1 MRKEDEMK
9 KTGRVLLIGVCV
21 VGVLMSFGVVGA
33 AERLLTTNWSW
44 PTYIDPAV
52 GSDFSSSTA
61 LVNLYDTLVYPD
73 IEGDALPHVAESWEA
88 SADGLTWTF
97 RLRSGVKFHD
107 GSELTAEDVKF
118 SMDRLTTIGEGY
130 GFLFVG
136 KIASTEARDKTTVV
150 FNMKEPFGPFLTT
163 LFRLYILNKDLV
175 MANIKKPGPY
185 GDMGDYGREYLLTHD
200 AGSGPYMVKDFHL
213 EEYLLMAQNPNYWQP
228 IDSQAPDEFKMIAT
242 TEPVTIRTMMS
253 RRELEITDAWQP
265 TESLQAL
272 DAIEGV
278 EISKYY
284 PGNEHYFML
293 HTKKPPT
300 DDIHFRKAMAWAF
313 DYKTEV
319 EKIWPDSPQSRGPV
333 PQTLP
338 GHDPTVFQ
346 YHRDLDKAREEL
358 KKSKY
363 ADQLDKYPVEIHW
376 VSVPADNEKEALLLM
391 SNLADIGIQCKVVK
405 VPWMSIVEEMANIE
419 TSPNVVG
426 VFVAPHY
433 PEGGS
438 MLESRYKSESVA
450 TWEQNE
456 WLQDAKFDQMIEDAI
471 ATVDQKERFAK
482 YGKIQHYIV
491 DLCPSLFLFDQVEK
505 HGYQATYID
514 WPASGGES
522 IPIMGYNFA
531 ARFIK
536 VYPEKR
542 AKLLK

>member
-1 MRKEDEMK
+1 MRKTVK
-9 KTGRVLLIGVCV
+9 ILLISLCVGGILVSLGVA
-21 VGVLMSFGVVGA
+21 GA
-33 AERLLTTNWSW
+33 AERSLRTNWSW

-73 IEGDALPHVAESWEA
+73 MKGNAQPHVAKSWET
-88 SADGLTWTF
+88 SADALTWTF
-97 RLRSGVKFHD
+97 HLRSGVEFHD

-130 GFLFVG
+130 GFLFAG
-136 KIASTEARDKTTVV
+136 KIVSTKTPDKYTVV
-150 FNMKEPFGPFLTT
+150 FRMKEPFGPFLTT
-163 LFRLYILNKDLV
+163 IFRLYILNKDLV
-175 MANIKKPGPY
+175 VANIKKPGPY
-185 GDMGDYGREYLLTHD
+185 GDMGDYGKEYLLTHD
-200 AGSGPYMVKDFHL
+200 AGSGPYMVKEFQL
-213 EEYLLMAQNPNYWQP
+213 EQYLLMEQNPNYWLP
-228 IDSQAPDEFKMIAT
+228 IDLNAPDEFKMIAT
-242 TEPVTIRTMMS
+242 TEPVTIKTMMA

-265 TESLQAL
+265 LESLQAL
-272 DAIEGV
+272 DKIEGV
-278 EISKYY
+278 EIAKTAV
-284 PGNEHYFML
+284 GNEHYFML

-313 DYKTEV
+313 DYQTEA
-319 EKIWPDSPQSRGPV
+319 EKIWVDSTQAKGPV
-333 PQTLP
+333 TQILP

-358 KKSKY
+358 KQSKY
-363 ADQLDKYPVEIHW
+363 YGELDKYPVEIHW

-391 SNLADIGIQCKVVK
+391 SNLADIGIDAKIVK

-426 VFVAPHY
+426 VFVGPHY
-433 PEGGS
+433 PEAGAL
-438 MLESRYKSESVA
+438 LESRYKSESIA

-456 WLQDAKFDQMIEDAI
+456 WLQDEKFDAMIEDAI
-471 ATVDQKERFAK
+471 ATVDREERFAK

-491 DLCPSLFLFDQVEK
+491 DLCPSLFLFDQIQK
-505 HGYQATYID
+505 NGYQATYID
-514 WPASGGES
+514 WWAARGEA

-542 AKLLK
+542 AELLK

>member
-1 MRKEDEMK
+1 MK
-9 KTGRVLLIGVCV
+9 KTVRILLISLCV
-21 VGVLMSFGVVGA
+21 VGILVSLGVAGA
-33 AERLLTTNWSW
+33 AERNLRTNWSW

-73 IEGDALPHVAESWEA
+73 MKGNAQPHVAKSWDT
-88 SADGLTWTF
+88 SADALTWTF
-97 RLRSGVKFHD
+97 HLRKGVKFHD

-118 SMDRLTTIGEGY
+118 SMDTLTTIGEGY

-136 KIASTEARDKTTVV
+136 KIVSTEIPDKYTVV
-150 FNMKEPFGPFLTT
+150 FRMKEPFGPFITT

-175 MANIKKPGPY
+175 VANIKKPGPY
-185 GDMGDYGREYLLTHD
+185 GDMGDYGKEYLLTHD
-200 AGSGPYMVKDFHL
+200 AGSGPYMVKEFQL
-213 EEYLLMAQNPNYWQP
+213 EEYLLMEQNHDYWLP
-228 IDSQAPDEFKMIAT
+228 IDRDAPDEFKMIAT
-242 TEPVTIRTMMS
+242 TEPVTIRTMMA

-265 TESLQAL
+265 LESLQAL
-272 DAIEGV
+272 DKIKGV
-278 EISKYY
+278 EISKIAV
-284 PGNEHYFML
+284 GNEHYFML

-300 DDIHFRKAMAWAF
+300 DDIHFRRAMAWAF
-313 DYKTEV
+313 DYQTEA
-319 EKIWPDSPQSRGPV
+319 EKIWVDSTQARGPV
-333 PQTLP
+333 TQILP

-358 KKSKY
+358 KQSKY
-363 ADQLDKYPVEIHW
+363 YGELDKYPVEIHW

-391 SNLADIGIQCKVVK
+391 SNLADIGIDAKIVK

-426 VFVAPHY
+426 VFVGPHY
-433 PEGGS
+433 PEAGAL
-438 MLESRYKSESVA
+438 LESRYKSESIA

-456 WLQDAKFDQMIEDAI
+456 WLQDEKFDAMIEDAI
-471 ATVDQKERFAK
+471 ATVDREERFAK

-491 DLCPSLFLFDQVEK
+491 DLCPSLFLFDQIQK
-505 HGYQATYID
+505 NGYQATYID
-514 WPASGGES
+514 WWAARGEA

-542 AKLLK
+542 AELLK

>member
-1 MRKEDEMK
+1 MK
-9 KTGRVLLIGVCV
+9 KTVRILLISLCV
-21 VGVLMSFGVVGA
+21 VGILVSLGVAGA
-33 AERLLTTNWSW
+33 AERSLRTNWSW

-73 IEGDALPHVAESWEA
+73 MKGNAQPHVAKSWET
-88 SADGLTWTF
+88 SADALTWTF
-97 RLRSGVKFHD
+97 HLRKGVKFHD

-118 SMDRLTTIGEGY
+118 SMDRLVTIGEGY

-136 KIASTEARDKTTVV
+136 KIVGTEIPDKYTVV
-150 FNMKEPFGPFLTT
+150 FRMKEPFGPFLTT
-163 LFRLYILNKDLV
+163 IFRLYILNKDLV
-175 MANIKKPGPY
+175 VANIKKPGPY
-185 GDMGDYGREYLLTHD
+185 ADMGDYGKEYLLTHD
-200 AGSGPYMVKDFHL
+200 AGSGPYMVKEFQL
-213 EEYLLMAQNPNYWQP
+213 EEYLLMEQNHDYWLP
-228 IDSQAPDEFKMIAT
+228 IDLDAPDEFKMIAT
-242 TEPVTIRTMMS
+242 TEPVTIRTMMA

-265 TESLQAL
+265 LESLEAL
-272 DAIEGV
+272 DRIKGV
-278 EISKYY
+278 EISKHP

-300 DDIHFRKAMAWAF
+300 DDIHFRRAMAWAF
-313 DYKTEV
+313 DYKTEA
-319 EKIWPDSPQSRGPV
+319 EKIWVDSTQSRGPV
-333 PQTLP
+333 TAILP

-346 YHRDLDKAREEL
+346 YHRDLDKAMEEL
-358 KKSKY
+358 KQSKY
-363 ADQLDKYPVEIHW
+363 YGELDKYPVEIHW

-391 SNLADIGIQCKVVK
+391 SNLADIGIDAKIVK

-438 MLESRYKSESVA
+438 LLESRYKSESVA

-456 WLQDAKFDQMIEDAI
+456 WLQDEKFDAMIEDAI
-471 ATVDQKERFAK
+471 ATVDRWERFAK

-491 DLCPSLFLFDQVEK
+491 DLCPSLFLFDQIEK

-514 WPASGGES
+514 FPASSGEA

-542 AKLLK
+542 AELLK

>member
-1 MRKEDEMK
+1 ME
-9 KTGRVLLIGVCV
+9 KTVKILLISLCV
-21 VGVLMSFGVVGA
+21 VGILGNLGDAGA
-33 AERLLTTNWSW
+33 AERSLTTNWSW

-61 LVNLYDTLVYPD
+61 LVNTYDTLVYPD
-73 IEGDALPHVAESWEA
+73 MKGSAQPHVAKSWEV
-88 SADGLTWTF
+88 SADTLTWTF
-97 RLRSGVKFHD
+97 HLRSGIKFHD
-107 GSELTAEDVKF
+107 GTELTAEDVKF

-136 KIASTEARDKTTVV
+136 NIARIEVRDKYTVV
-150 FNMKEPFGPFLTT
+150 FNMKRPFGPFLTT

-175 MANIKKPGPY
+175 SANIKKPGPY

-213 EEYLLMAQNPNYWQP
+213 EEYLLMEQNPNYWQP
-228 IDSQAPDEFKMIAT
+228 IDPDAPDEFKMIAT
-242 TEPVTIRTMMS
+242 TSPVTIRTMMS

-265 TESLQAL
+265 TESLRAL
-272 DAIEGV
+272 DKIEGV
-278 EISKYY
+278 EISAYA
-284 PGNEHYFML
+284 PGNSHYFML

-313 DYKTEV
+313 DYKAEV
-319 EKIWPDSPQSRGPV
+319 EKIWPGSTQAIGPSA
-333 PQTLP
+333 QTLP
-338 GHDPTVFQ
+338 GADPTVFQ

-363 ADQLDKYPVEIHW
+363 YGQLDKYPVEIHW

-391 SNLADIGIQCKVVK
+391 SNLADIGIECKVVK

-426 VFVAPHY
+426 VFVAPHF
-433 PEGGS
+433 PEAGS
-438 MLESRYKSESVA
+438 LLESRYKSESVA

-456 WLQDAKFDQMIEDAI
+456 WLQDPKFDEMIEDAI
-471 ATVDQKERFAK
+471 ATVDQKERYAK
-482 YGKIQHYIV
+482 YRKIQHYIM
-491 DLCPSLFLFDQVEK
+491 DLCPSLFLFDQIEK

-514 WPASGGES
+514 WSGAKGEA

>member
-1 MRKEDEMK
+1 MK
-9 KTGRVLLIGVCV
+9 KRVRILLISLCV
-21 VGVLMSFGVVGA
+21 VGILVSLGVAGA
-33 AERLLTTNWSW
+33 AERNLRTNWSW

-61 LVNLYDTLVYPD
+61 LVNLYDSLVYPD
-73 IEGDALPHVAESWEA
+73 MKGNAQPHVAKSWET
-88 SADGLTWTF
+88 SADALTWTF
-97 RLRSGVKFHD
+97 HLRSGVKFHD
-107 GSELTAEDVKF
+107 GSELTAEDIKF
-118 SMDRLTTIGEGY
+118 SMDRLVTIGEGY

-136 KIASTEARDKTTVV
+136 KIVSTETPGKYTVV
-150 FNMKEPFGPFLTT
+150 FRMKDPFGPFLTT

-175 MANIKKPGPY
+175 VANIKKPGPY
-185 GDMGDYGREYLLTHD
+185 GDMGDYGKEYLLTHD
-200 AGSGPYMVKDFHL
+200 AGSGPYMVKESQL
-213 EEYLLMAQNPNYWQP
+213 EEYLLMEQNPNYWLS
-228 IDSQAPDEFKMIAT
+228 IDPDAPDEFKMIAT
-242 TEPVTIRTMMS
+242 TEPVTIKTMMS

-265 TESLQAL
+265 LESLEAL

-278 EISKYY
+278 EISKHS

-313 DYKTEV
+313 DYQTEA
-319 EKIWPDSPQSRGPV
+319 EKIWVDSIQSRGPV
-333 PQTLP
+333 TQTLP

-346 YHRDLDKAREEL
+346 YSRDLDKAREEL
-358 KKSKY
+358 KQSKY
-363 ADQLDKYPVEIHW
+363 YGQLDEYPVEVHW

-391 SNLADIGIQCKVVK
+391 SNLADIGIDCKIVK

-433 PEGGS
+433 PEAGS
-438 MLESRYKSESVA
+438 LLESRYTSASVA

-456 WLQDAKFDQMIEDAI
+456 WLQDEKFDAMIEDAI
-471 ATVDQKERFAK
+471 ATVDREERFAK

-491 DLCPSLFLFDQVEK
+491 DLCPSLFLFDQIEK
-505 HGYQATYID
+505 HAYQATYID
-514 WPASGGES
+514 FPASSGEA

-531 ARFIK
+531 ARFMK

-542 AKLLK
+542 AELLK

>member
-1 MRKEDEMK
+1 MK
-9 KTGRVLLIGVCV
+9 KTVRILLISLCV
-21 VGVLMSFGVVGA
+21 VGILVSLGVAGA
-33 AERLLTTNWSW
+33 AERNLRTNWSW

-73 IEGDALPHVAESWEA
+73 MKGNAQPHVAKSWET
-88 SADGLTWTF
+88 SADALTWTF
-97 RLRSGVKFHD
+97 HLRSGVKFHD

-136 KIASTEARDKTTVV
+136 KIVSTEIPDKYTVV
-150 FNMKEPFGPFLTT
+150 FRMKEPFGPFITT

-175 MANIKKPGPY
+175 VANIKKPGPY
-185 GDMGDYGREYLLTHD
+185 GDMGDYGKEYLLTHD
-200 AGSGPYMVKDFHL
+200 AGSGPYMVKEFQL
-213 EEYLLMAQNPNYWQP
+213 EEYLLMEQNHDYWLP
-228 IDSQAPDEFKMIAT
+228 IDRDAPDEFKMIAT
-242 TEPVTIRTMMS
+242 TEPVTIKTMMV

-265 TESLQAL
+265 LESLQAL
-272 DAIEGV
+272 DKIEGV
-278 EISKYY
+278 EISKIAV
-284 PGNEHYFML
+284 GNEHYFML

-313 DYKTEV
+313 DYQTEA
-319 EKIWPDSPQSRGPV
+319 EKIWVDSTQARGPV
-333 PQTLP
+333 TQILP

-358 KKSKY
+358 KQSKY
-363 ADQLDKYPVEIHW
+363 YGELDKYPVEVHW

-391 SNLADIGIQCKVVK
+391 SNLADIGIDAKIVK

-426 VFVAPHY
+426 VFVGPHY
-433 PEGGS
+433 PEAGAL
-438 MLESRYKSESVA
+438 LESRYKSASVA

-456 WLQDAKFDQMIEDAI
+456 WLQDEKFDAMIEDAI
-471 ATVDQKERFAK
+471 ATVDREERFAK

-491 DLCPSLFLFDQVEK
+491 DLCPSLFLFDQIQK
-505 HGYQATYID
+505 NGYQATYID
-514 WPASGGES
+514 WWAARGEA

-542 AKLLK
+542 AELLK

>member
-1 MRKEDEMK
+1 MK
-9 KTGRVLLIGVCV
+9 KTVRILLISLCV
-21 VGVLMSFGVVGA
+21 VGILVSLGVAGA
-33 AERLLTTNWSW
+33 AERSLRTNWSW

-73 IEGDALPHVAESWEA
+73 MKGNAQPHVAKSWET
-88 SADGLTWTF
+88 SADALTWTF
-97 RLRSGVKFHD
+97 HLRSGVKFHD

-136 KIASTEARDKTTVV
+136 KIVSTETPDKYTVV
-150 FNMKEPFGPFLTT
+150 FRMKEPFGPFITT

-175 MANIKKPGPY
+175 VANIKKPGPY
-185 GDMGDYGREYLLTHD
+185 GDMGDYGKEYLLTHD
-200 AGSGPYMVKDFHL
+200 AGSGPYMVKEFQL
-213 EEYLLMAQNPNYWQP
+213 EEYLLMEQNHDYWLP
-228 IDSQAPDEFKMIAT
+228 IDRDAPDEFKMIAT
-242 TEPVTIRTMMS
+242 TEPVTIRTMMA

-265 TESLQAL
+265 LESLQAL
-272 DAIEGV
+272 DKIKGV
-278 EISKYY
+278 EISKIAV
-284 PGNEHYFML
+284 GNEHYFML

-300 DDIHFRKAMAWAF
+300 DDIHFRRAMAWAF
-313 DYKTEV
+313 DYQTEA
-319 EKIWPDSPQSRGPV
+319 EKIWVDSTQARGPV
-333 PQTLP
+333 TQILP

-358 KKSKY
+358 KQSKY
-363 ADQLDKYPVEIHW
+363 YGELDKYPVEIHW

-391 SNLADIGIQCKVVK
+391 SNLADIGIDAKIVK

-426 VFVAPHY
+426 VFVGPHY
-433 PEGGS
+433 PEAGAL
-438 MLESRYKSESVA
+438 LESRYKSESVA

-456 WLQDAKFDQMIEDAI
+456 WLQDEKFDAMIEDAI
-471 ATVDQKERFAK
+471 ATVDREERFAK

-491 DLCPSLFLFDQVEK
+491 DLCPSLFLFDQIQK
-505 HGYQATYID
+505 NGYQATYID
-514 WPASGGES
+514 WWAARGEA

-542 AKLLK
+542 AELLK